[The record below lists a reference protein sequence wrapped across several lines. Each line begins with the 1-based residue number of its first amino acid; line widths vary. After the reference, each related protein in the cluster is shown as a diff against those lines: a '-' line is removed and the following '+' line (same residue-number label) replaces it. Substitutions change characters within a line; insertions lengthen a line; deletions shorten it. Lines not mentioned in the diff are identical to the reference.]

1 MLDKI
6 IEVSG
11 VEYSEIIHRMNNLSP
26 HLFPPLRDKHLS
38 EGFWWLILHRDKPE
52 AFAGMVPMVPFH
64 TPDHGIGYLKRC
76 WVSSEYRGRGWQKL
90 LLEER
95 ERKARDLGWKMLVA
109 ECGSENHASSSN
121 FLRCGY
127 VETLP
132 EQIWATNS
140 RYFVKVL

>member
-1 MLDKI
+1 MVAVSRI
-6 IEVSG
+6 VEVSG
-11 VEYSEIIHRMNNLSP
+11 LEHAEIIHRLNNLSP
-26 HLFPPLRDKHLS
+26 HLFPPLRSHHLES
-38 EGFWWLILHRDKPE
+38 GHWWIIYVRDQHK
-52 AFAGMVPMVPFH
+52 AFAGMVPFTPFLK
-64 TPDHGIGYLKRC
+64 TGYLKRC
-76 WVSSEYRGRGWQKL
+76 WVSSEFRGRGWQKL

-95 ERKARDLGWKMLVA
+95 ERKARELGWKMLVS
-109 ECGSENHASSSN
+109 ECGSENHVSASN